1 MPSRLFFGVMLE
13 DRRVQEFLDTFF
25 GTFHDLETFL
35 RTYGYFAIL
44 LLTFLEGETI
54 VILAGIAAAQGLM
67 SPLLVGVS
75 GFTGSFLGDQFYYTI
90 GRYYGQPLLE
100 RWPHLRPRIEWAF
113 RLVRKYQDLYILSF
127 RFIYGVRNISP
138 FVIAISGVPWLRF
151 ALLNGVAALLWA
163 TVFTSGGYFFG
174 HAIERLLGTYQEVI
188 LISIVGV
195 LVAIGVGTMAY
206 RRIKRRR

>member
-138 FVIAISGVPWLRF
+138 
-151 ALLNGVAALLWA
+151 LWA